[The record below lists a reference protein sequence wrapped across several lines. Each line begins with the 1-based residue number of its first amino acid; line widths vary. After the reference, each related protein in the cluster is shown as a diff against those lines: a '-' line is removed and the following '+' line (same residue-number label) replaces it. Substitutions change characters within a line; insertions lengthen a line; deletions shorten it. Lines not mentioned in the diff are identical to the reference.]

1 MAIVVWSRHMIMCS
15 DNVLM
20 VTNALR
26 SVCFIGHPCAAIR
39 SVQDIHLCDGGN
51 INSYV
56 WLNSSMNV
64 P

>member
-1 MAIVVWSRHMIMCS
+1 MIMCS